1 MAEITKPRTKQGL
14 LAHHAAPRRNAPMT
28 IRYRLTNETGLRL
41 TCHWLGSV
49 SLTL

>member
-1 MAEITKPRTKQGL
+1 MAASSRITRP
-14 LAHHAAPRRNAPMT
+14 PRRNAPMT
-28 IRYRLTNETGLRL
+28 IRYRLTNETGLGL